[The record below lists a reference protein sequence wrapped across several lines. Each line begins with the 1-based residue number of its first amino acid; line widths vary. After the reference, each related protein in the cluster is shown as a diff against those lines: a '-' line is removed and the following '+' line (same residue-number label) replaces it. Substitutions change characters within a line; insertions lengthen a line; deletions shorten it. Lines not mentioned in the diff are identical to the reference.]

1 MYQQKR
7 LTRVTPPHPP
17 HVGGHLWREVA
28 QRDRGG
34 ATAPPDG
41 LSDASDDSIAF
52 ADEGRPMPTD
62 SVGQGDDAPPK
73 IDISAAVGTGG
84 HEVEQ
89 LEYEDVP
96 DTGPILKEPDES
108 YDDEEM
114 ENDRV
119 VNGFPPD

>member
-1 MYQQKR
+1 
-7 LTRVTPPHPP
+7 
-17 HVGGHLWREVA
+17 
-28 QRDRGG
+28 
-34 ATAPPDG
+34 
-41 LSDASDDSIAF
+41 
-52 ADEGRPMPTD
+52 MPTD